1 MKKLCLS
8 ILLLSIIFGSI
19 NAQEISKPKKQ
30 FETPYQKEKRLDL
43 TVGGNLDLA
52 SSSTNPAAAVLGMRN
67 TAAPFIEMRFT
78 HLFARR
84 LGWYAAGKLKIFKS
98 RNEYDSTVD
107 KIAQAFFEA
116 LFGPVTSLHIAYDAG
131 MVYRMESTRW
141 KCYPRI
147 GIGANYYG
155 ENIKKEKEK
164 GDETWKMDGNGNTF
178 CLDFGVSTH
187 YMILPN
193 TSLVLDIAY
202 QQPLTK
208 AKANYLHTKGDQ
220 TLADH
225 HFRSSTYG
233 RELNVSGGISVTF

>member
-1 MKKLCLS
+1 
-8 ILLLSIIFGSI
+8 
-19 NAQEISKPKKQ
+19 
-30 FETPYQKEKRLDL
+30 
-43 TVGGNLDLA
+43 
-52 SSSTNPAAAVLGMRN
+52 
-67 TAAPFIEMRFT
+67 
-78 HLFARR
+78 
-84 LGWYAAGKLKIFKS
+84 
-98 RNEYDSTVD
+98 
-107 KIAQAFFEA
+107 
-116 LFGPVTSLHIAYDAG
+116 
-131 MVYRMESTRW
+131 MVYRMESPRW

-164 GDETWKMDGNGNTF
+164 DNETWKMDGNGNTF

-187 YMILPN
+187 YMILPS

-225 HFRSSTYG
+225 QFRSSTYG